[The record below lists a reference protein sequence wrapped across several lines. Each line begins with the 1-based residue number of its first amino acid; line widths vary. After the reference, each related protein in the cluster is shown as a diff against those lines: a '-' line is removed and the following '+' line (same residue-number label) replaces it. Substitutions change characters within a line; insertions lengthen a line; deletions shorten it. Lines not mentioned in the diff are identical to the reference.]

1 MREELQIC
9 IKSIF
14 IKTARVIRKGNY
26 PVFDYI
32 KKLKTKNDKDSRI
45 KSSKINDYIQ
55 ALSVYGTQIGEP
67 YLKHLEGEIWELR
80 PLRDRILFAAWID
93 NSFVLLHTFV
103 KKTQKTPKAEIEK
116 AKKELSEIRQ
126 RGLE

>member
-1 MREELQIC
+1 MYKIYFY
-9 IKSIF
+9 KD
-14 IKTARVIRKGNY
+14 RKGNY

-67 YLKHLEGEIWELR
+67 YLN
-80 PLRDRILFAAWID
+80 ILKVKFGNFAHCATEFYLPPGLIT
-93 NSFVLLHTFV
+93 VLCYCIL
-103 KKTQKTPKAEIEK
+103 
-116 AKKELSEIRQ
+116 L
-126 RGLE
+126 

>member
-1 MREELQIC
+1 MYKIYFY
-9 IKSIF
+9 KD
-14 IKTARVIRKGNY
+14 RKGNH
-26 PVFDYI
+26 PVADYFN
-32 KKLKTKNDKDSRI
+32 LLAAQNNKDSRI
-45 KSSKINDYIQ
+45 KATKIRDYIKS
-55 ALSVYGTQIGEP
+55 LSLYGTQIGKP

-93 NSFVLLHTFV
+93 NSFVLLHTFM

>member
-14 IKTARVIRKGNY
+14 IKTARVIILF
-26 PVFDYI
+26 FDYI

-93 NSFVLLHTFV
+93 NSFVLLHTFM
-103 KKTQKTPKAEIEK
+103 KKTQKTPKSEIEK

>member
-1 MREELQIC
+1 MYKIYFY
-9 IKSIF
+9 KD
-14 IKTARVIRKGNY
+14 RKGNY

-67 YLKHLEGEIWELR
+67 YLKHLEGEIWEPR

-93 NSFVLLHTFV
+93 NSFVLLHTFM
-103 KKTQKTPKAEIEK
+103 KKTQKTPKSEIEK
-116 AKKELSEIRQ
+116 AKKELAEIRQ

>member
-1 MREELQIC
+1 MYKIYFY
-9 IKSIF
+9 KD
-14 IKTARVIRKGNY
+14 RKGNY

-93 NSFVLLHTFV
+93 NSFVLLHTFM
-103 KKTQKTPKAEIEK
+103 KKTQKHQKQKLKKLKRNYQKSGKGGLNNEK
-116 AKKELSEIRQ
+116 RFT
-126 RGLE
+126 

>member
-1 MREELQIC
+1 MYKIYFY
-9 IKSIF
+9 KD
-14 IKTARVIRKGNY
+14 RKGNY

-55 ALSVYGTQIGEP
+55 ALSVYGTQIGEL

-93 NSFVLLHTFV
+93 NSFVLLHTFM

>member
-14 IKTARVIRKGNY
+14 IKTARVIIL
-26 PVFDYI
+26 FLI
-32 KKLKTKNDKDSRI
+32 ISKKLKTKNDKDSRI

-93 NSFVLLHTFV
+93 NSFVLLHTFM
-103 KKTQKTPKAEIEK
+103 KKTQKTPKSEIEK

>member
-1 MREELQIC
+1 MYKIYFY
-9 IKSIF
+9 KD
-14 IKTARVIRKGNY
+14 RKGNY

-126 RGLE
+126 GGLNNGKRFT

>member
-14 IKTARVIRKGNY
+14 IKTARVIIL
-26 PVFDYI
+26 FLI
-32 KKLKTKNDKDSRI
+32 ISKNDKDSRI
-45 KSSKINDYIQ
+45 KSSKINDCIQ

-93 NSFVLLHTFV
+93 NSFVLLHTFM